1 MFCSRYLWIFLL
13 FSLKT
18 VHAQVSNVCIKGIAV
33 EGNKKTKKKLVL
45 NELSIAVGDSIALED
60 LMPLIKLNKKY
71 LQNTLLFTRVG
82 LKISQ
87 WEGNNVYLT
96 IQLKESWYL
105 FPLPQFELAD
115 RNFNVW
121 WKRHNRD
128 LRRANLG
135 LWLFWRNISGYN
147 DLIKLIAQFGYTRKF
162 ELDYTL
168 PPMGR
173 YRKFGFNINALYSDN
188 KELAYTTEANKL
200 LFYNNFSSQ
209 DRQFQRIRGRLRL
222 YYRRTLFETQKLEL
236 SYLQLRIS
244 STAHQLNPTFFNTGR
259 LTQQSFNIR
268 YTYTLDRRDIQA
280 YPLQG
285 YYIKGSIAKRGLGVF
300 ADLNQLEL
308 STQVGLFK
316 TLTPWLSMGTTVYA
330 QFNFNRKKQPY
341 FNNKALGY
349 WDNYVRGYQYYV
361 IDGQDYFCINSD
373 LNFKILDVKIPLIRK
388 TKISYLHAIPLKI
401 HLRYHLD
408 LGYVWDQYYQ
418 SLNSLS
424 NTDLW
429 GSGIGVDFIFYTYNI
444 IFQMDF
450 TWNKTGE
457 VGLYLRY
464 KFNF

>member
-147 DLIKLIAQFGYTRKF
+147 
-162 ELDYTL
+162 
-168 PPMGR
+168 
-173 YRKFGFNINALYSDN
+173 
-188 KELAYTTEANKL
+188 
-200 LFYNNFSSQ
+200 
-209 DRQFQRIRGRLRL
+209 
-222 YYRRTLFETQKLEL
+222 
-236 SYLQLRIS
+236 
-244 STAHQLNPTFFNTGR
+244 
-259 LTQQSFNIR
+259 
-268 YTYTLDRRDIQA
+268 
-280 YPLQG
+280 
-285 YYIKGSIAKRGLGVF
+285 
-300 ADLNQLEL
+300 
-308 STQVGLFK
+308 
-316 TLTPWLSMGTTVYA
+316 
-330 QFNFNRKKQPY
+330 
-341 FNNKALGY
+341 
-349 WDNYVRGYQYYV
+349 
-361 IDGQDYFCINSD
+361 
-373 LNFKILDVKIPLIRK
+373 
-388 TKISYLHAIPLKI
+388 
-401 HLRYHLD
+401 
-408 LGYVWDQYYQ
+408 
-418 SLNSLS
+418 
-424 NTDLW
+424 
-429 GSGIGVDFIFYTYNI
+429 
-444 IFQMDF
+444 
-450 TWNKTGE
+450 
-457 VGLYLRY
+457 
-464 KFNF
+464 

>member
-1 MFCSRYLWIFLL
+1 
-13 FSLKT
+13 
-18 VHAQVSNVCIKGIAV
+18 
-33 EGNKKTKKKLVL
+33 
-45 NELSIAVGDSIALED
+45 
-60 LMPLIKLNKKY
+60 
-71 LQNTLLFTRVG
+71 
-82 LKISQ
+82 
-87 WEGNNVYLT
+87 
-96 IQLKESWYL
+96 
-105 FPLPQFELAD
+105 
-115 RNFNVW
+115 
-121 WKRHNRD
+121 
-128 LRRANLG
+128 
-135 LWLFWRNISGYN
+135 
-147 DLIKLIAQFGYTRKF
+147 
-162 ELDYTL
+162 
-168 PPMGR
+168 
-173 YRKFGFNINALYSDN
+173 
-188 KELAYTTEANKL
+188 
-200 LFYNNFSSQ
+200 
-209 DRQFQRIRGRLRL
+209 
-222 YYRRTLFETQKLEL
+222 
-236 SYLQLRIS
+236 
-244 STAHQLNPTFFNTGR
+244 
-259 LTQQSFNIR
+259 
-268 YTYTLDRRDIQA
+268 
-280 YPLQG
+280 
-285 YYIKGSIAKRGLGVF
+285 
-300 ADLNQLEL
+300 
-308 STQVGLFK
+308 
-316 TLTPWLSMGTTVYA
+316 MGTTVYA